1 RGQGAV
7 AGARHRAAAG
17 THGRVVADRTGRLR
31 RGAAGVDRVL
41 GVGGAGERA
50 RREGGHFHRTVG
62 MPEHHLQRPR
72 RGDQGGTGA
81 RPVRVLPLYRG
92 QRGHVRRAGRLHH
105 EPRRRLPV
113 PAARPRVGASGHD
126 GAPAAL
132 ARRRTGRLARVGER
146 AALGGRARLL
156 SAHLS
161 GCVRRAVGGR
171 VHPARPAV
179 PPIGVPVGA
188 AGRGLPARTGAA
200 AGRLARPAQRGA
212 AAARPGA
219 PRTRAPA
226 AGNAARGPG
235 AAAVVVAAAL
245 PRGHRGGGHA
255 VLPRRA
261 VGDVDRRAQ
270 ARGAGDGARRRPG
283 RAGDPMSR
291 RLRVAHTTG
300 FTYESAVTGS
310 FNEARLTPRSDARQ
324 NVIVNRVDTVPPT
337 RPFRYTDYW
346 GT

>member
-1 RGQGAV
+1 
-7 AGARHRAAAG
+7 
-17 THGRVVADRTGRLR
+17 
-31 RGAAGVDRVL
+31 
-41 GVGGAGERA
+41 
-50 RREGGHFHRTVG
+50 
-62 MPEHHLQRPR
+62 
-72 RGDQGGTGA
+72 
-81 RPVRVLPLYRG
+81 
-92 QRGHVRRAGRLHH
+92 
-105 EPRRRLPV
+105 
-113 PAARPRVGASGHD
+113 
-126 GAPAAL
+126 
-132 ARRRTGRLARVGER
+132 
-146 AALGGRARLL
+146 
-156 SAHLS
+156 
-161 GCVRRAVGGR
+161 
-171 VHPARPAV
+171 
-179 PPIGVPVGA
+179 
-188 AGRGLPARTGAA
+188 
-200 AGRLARPAQRGA
+200 QRGA

-219 PRTRAPA
+219 QRTRVPA

-235 AAAVVVAAAL
+235 AAAVVVAADL

-346 GT
+346 GTAVTAFDVSAPHDALEVSSYSVVETEPAASAPQQGCDWARLRSEHTLDTFAELLEATAYVPEHEELR